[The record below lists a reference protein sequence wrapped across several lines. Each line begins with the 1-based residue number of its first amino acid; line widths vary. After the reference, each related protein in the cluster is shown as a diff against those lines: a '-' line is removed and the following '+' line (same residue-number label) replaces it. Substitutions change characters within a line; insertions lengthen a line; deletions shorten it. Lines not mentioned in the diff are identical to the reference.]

1 MMRIILAVALVIA
14 LAMSAGAYDILYSND
29 TAATHDAG
37 AFGIDVGFLYFT
49 ADSYYDEDGESED
62 FLLERSCT
70 GMWFPVDIYYG
81 VMDGF
86 EIGVTPIFMMD
97 KCEQNELVGDDTVES
112 TGTGIGDT
120 WIWAK
125 YGFMPDP
132 MVTARVGFKLATG
145 VDQYDA
151 DDDELP
157 LGSGQM
163 DIDGALL
170 FGVPVGSG
178 AFDAA
183 LGYRYRM
190 AQTVEANPSYDEK
203 PGSEFHFF
211 AGYTYFVNDA
221 LGIKIG
227 TDGYFGGD
235 PTADGDPIPDPSDP
249 DADLTG
255 SSVVYINPGFDY
267 IMDNGMS
274 LGFDM
279 HYPLMGANID
289 AAWGLGLT
297 VGWGN

>member
-29 TAATHDAG
+29 TSATHDAG
-37 AFGIDVGFLYFT
+37 AFGIDVGFLYFM
-49 ADSYYDEDGESED
+49 ANSYYDTDGESYDWED
-62 FLLERSCT
+62 ADYT
-70 GMWFPVDIYYG
+70 GMWFPIDIYYG

-97 KCEQNELVGDDTVES
+97 KVTLTDPDDEYS
-112 TGTGIGDT
+112 GTGIGDT

-125 YGFMPDP
+125 YGFMPEP

-145 VDQYDA
+145 VDEYDA

-190 AQTVEANPSYDEK
+190 AQTVENARSFDEA

-211 AGYTYFVNDA
+211 ASYTYFLNDA
-221 LGIKIG
+221 MGLRIG

-235 PTADGDPIPDPSDP
+235 PTIDGDPIPDPSDP

-255 SSVVYINPGFDY
+255 SSIVYVNPGFDY
-267 IMDNGMS
+267 IMDSGMT

-279 HYPLMGANID
+279 HYPLMGTNVDIAM
-289 AAWGLGLT
+289 WGLGLT
-297 VGWGN
+297 VGWGS

>member
-37 AFGIDVGFLYFT
+37 AFGIDVGFLYFM
-49 ADSYYDEDGESED
+49 ADSEYDEDGESVDWED
-62 FLLERSCT
+62 ADYT
-70 GMWFPVDIYYG
+70 GMWFPIDIYYG

-97 KCEQNELVGDDTVES
+97 KVAITDVDDDWS
-112 TGTGIGDT
+112 GTGIGDT

-132 MVTARVGFKLATG
+132 MLTARVGFKLATG
-145 VDQYDA
+145 NDEMDFEEQ
-151 DDDELP
+151 ELP

-170 FGVPVGSG
+170 FGVPAGPGSL
-178 AFDAA
+178 DAA
-183 LGYRYRM
+183 LGYRYRL
-190 AQTVEANPSYDEK
+190 AISADDDARDAGDCK

-211 AGYTYFVNDA
+211 AGYTYFLNDA
-221 LGIKIG
+221 MGLRVGA
-227 TDGYFGGD
+227 DGYFGGENEYD
-235 PTADGDPIPDPSDP
+235 DGDGFEAVENS
-249 DADLTG
+249 A
-255 SSVVYINPGFDY
+255 SNVVYINPGFDY

-279 HYPLMGANID
+279 HYPLMGTNIV
-289 AAWGLGLT
+289 APWGLGLT

>member
-1 MMRIILAVALVIA
+1 MMRIILAAALVIA
-14 LAMSAGAYDILYSND
+14 LAMSAGAYDELYSND

-37 AFGIDVGFLYFT
+37 AFGIDVGFLYFM
-49 ADSYYDEDGESED
+49 ADSYYDEDGENIEVD
-62 FLLERSCT
+62 NADYT
-70 GMWFPVDIYYG
+70 GMWFPIDIYYG

-86 EIGVTPIFMMD
+86 EIGVTPIFKMD
-97 KCEQNELVGDDTVES
+97 KITFTDPDEEYS
-112 TGTGIGDT
+112 GTGIGDT

-145 VDQYDA
+145 NDEPDE
-151 DDDELP
+151 DELP

-170 FGVPVGSG
+170 FGVPVGPG

-190 AQTVEANPSYDEK
+190 AQTIEDARSYDIK

-211 AGYTYFVNDA
+211 AGYTYFLNDA
-221 LGIKIG
+221 MGLRIA
-227 TDGYFGGD
+227 TDGYFGGEMEFD
-235 PTADGDPIPDPSDP
+235 AGDARDFEAIEDS
-249 DADLTG
+249 A
-255 SSVVYINPGFDY
+255 SNVVYINPGFDY
-267 IMDNGMS
+267 IMASGMT

-279 HYPLMGANID
+279 HYPLMGTNIEI